1 MPDADTFAADLA
13 TVADTNRVYVFIEG
27 KGRLYML
34 TKYDLLLL
42 NSEAMVV
49 NAPGG
54 LRVRV
59 SPAGALAISN
69 GHPLMLADGSTVRV
83 TGTFTALLD
92 GTLYHWAQLLVPA
105 RGYVARQML
114 RQK

>member
-1 MPDADTFAADLA
+1 MADFDAFAADLA
-13 TVADTNRVYVFIEG
+13 TAADTNRVYVFIEG
-27 KGRLYML
+27 KGKLYAL

-59 SPAGALAISN
+59 SPAGAPVVSN
-69 GHPLMLADGSTVRV
+69 GRPLMLADGSDVRV
-83 TGTFTALLD
+83 TGTLVGLLD
-92 GTLYHWAQLLVPA
+92 GTLYHWATLLVPA
-105 RGYVARQML
+105 RGFVAREML
-114 RQK
+114 TAK